1 MLKGCSL
8 LRVNR
13 DRWLAVLLVL
23 SLNAGRADDLATRVD
38 EFVRSEM
45 QSQRIPGL
53 ALAINKDGQIKLD
66 KGYGLANVELQVP
79 VKRETVFQSGSVGKQ
94 FTATAVMM
102 LLEEGKIGLD
112 DRVNKYLQHVPEA
125 WTNITVR
132 HLLTHTS
139 GLGDYPSDFDFRRD
153 YTEDELLKRL
163 TEIPLAFAPGEK
175 WRYSNVG
182 YVILGILIGKVTGHF
197 YGEFLSDRIFK
208 PLGMATARIIS
219 EADIVPNRP

>member
-1 MLKGCSL
+1 MNALMPILSIGMI
-8 LRVNR
+8 
-13 DRWLAVLLVL
+13 LAQQVEC
-23 SLNAGRADDLATRVD
+23 LAQKDVSAQVD
-38 EFVRSEM
+38 EIVRREM
-45 QSQRIPGL
+45 QTQHIPGL
-53 ALAINKDGQIKLD
+53 SLAVVKAGHLILAR
-66 KGYGLANVELQVP
+66 GYGTANVEHQVP
-79 VKRETVFQSGSVGKQ
+79 VRPETIFQSGSMGKQ

-102 LLEEGKIGLD
+102 LVEAGKIRLD
-112 DRVNKYLQHVPEA
+112 DPVGKYLPRVPKRWA
-125 WTNITVR
+125 KITVR

-219 EADIVPNRP
+219 EADIVPNRAAG